1 MQQTTQRIVRI
12 KQIKDQ
18 TGLPAST
25 VYDQIRRQ
33 LFTKPV
39 KFGERISGWP
49 ASEVNAI
56 VAARISGQ
64 TDEQIKELVKK
75 LHAKR
80 QSMEVA

>member
-1 MQQTTQRIVRI
+1 MSTTQRIVRI

-18 TGLPAST
+18 TGLPPST

-39 KFGERISGWP
+39 KLGERVSGWP
-49 ASEVNAI
+49 ESEVNQI
-56 VAARISGQ
+56 IEARISGQ
-64 TDEQIKELVKK
+64 TDEQVKELVRK

-80 QSMEVA
+80 QSTGVA